1 MSAKQLNIQTIALT
15 TGGTVNISNG
25 VPANPMLSVPSFD
38 SICTEYSITGTQ
50 SLAANFIV
58 AMTGTPAKNTL
69 IKFYWTAAATP
80 GAFSVSILGST
91 IPAYLLSKRFTVV
104 SHYNGSAWTN
114 TITPD
119 LNQSEGIDGNCLVDG
134 TVTTAKIGSLAV
146 TAAKIASNAV
156 EEAKINTGAVTEAK
170 IGTGAVTET
179 KIGALA
185 VTAAKIAANAVEEA
199 KINTGAVTEAK
210 IGALA
215 VTAAKIGAGAVEEA
229 KIASLA
235 VTSGKIGAKAV
246 TLDKL
251 DSVGFLASKYTDTGT
266 TAVTSEETLFTYTL
280 TGGTIDT
287 DGDGIEIVVAG
298 TTGANNHVKTI
309 RVKFAGNTYSTNSV
323 TTAPNGLDWF
333 AQIRILRAGATA
345 AVGKGSLVVSTN
357 NEGIAISK
365 AGVTWAN
372 NNDVLVTGQNGTA
385 NANDIVVSLV
395 TVSLIR

>member
-1 MSAKQLNIQTIALT
+1 MSAKQFNIETIALT

-38 SICTEYSITGTQ
+38 SICTEYAITGTQ
-50 SLAANFIV
+50 SLIANFIV

-69 IKFYWTAAATP
+69 LKFYWTAVATP
-80 GAFSVSILGST
+80 GAFSAIILGST

-119 LNQSEGIDGNCLVDG
+119 LNQSQGIDGDCLVDG
-134 TVTTAKIGSLAV
+134 TVSTAKIGSLAV
-146 TAAKIASNAV
+146 TDTRLASN
-156 EEAKINTGAVTEAK
+156 
-170 IGTGAVTET
+170 
-179 KIGALA
+179 A

-199 KINTGAVTEAK
+199 KINALAVTEGKIAALAVTEGKIGALAVTEAKIGALAVTEGK

-251 DSVGFLASKYTDTGT
+251 DSVGYLASKYTDTGT

-287 DGDGIEIVVAG
+287 DGDGIEVIVAG
-298 TTGANNHVKTI
+298 TTGANAHTKTI

-333 AQIRILRAGATA
+333 AQVRILRAGATA

-357 NEGIAISK
+357 HEGIAISK

-385 NANDIVVSLV
+385 NINDIVVSLV
-395 TVSLIR
+395 TVNLIR

>member
-1 MSAKQLNIQTIALT
+1 MSFKVSNIKSILLT
-15 TGGTVNISNG
+15 TGGTVSIPNGGVTTNFYNI
-25 VPANPMLSVPSFD
+25 D
-38 SICTEYSITGTQ
+38 SCTEYSIVGTQ
-50 SLAANFIV
+50 SLIANFIV

-69 IKFYWTAAATP
+69 LKFYWTAAATP

-119 LNQSEGIDGNCLVDG
+119 LNQSQGIDGDCLVDG
-134 TVTTAKIGSLAV
+134 TVSTAKIGSLAV
-146 TAAKIASNAV
+146 TDTRLASNSVIAAKIASNAV
-156 EEAKINTGAVTEAK
+156 EEAKIN
-170 IGTGAVTET
+170 
-179 KIGALA
+179 ALA
-185 VTAAKIAANAVEEA
+185 VTEGKIA
-199 KINTGAVTEAK
+199 
-210 IGALA
+210 ALA

-287 DGDGIEIVVAG
+287 DGDGIEIIVAG
-298 TTGANNHVKTI
+298 TTGANAHTKTI

-323 TTAPNGLDWF
+323 TTSPNGLDWF
-333 AQIRILRAGATA
+333 AQVRILRSGATA

-385 NANDIVVSLV
+385 TINDIVVSLV
-395 TVSLIR
+395 TVNLIR

>member
-1 MSAKQLNIQTIALT
+1 MSFKVSNIKSILLT
-15 TGGTVNISNG
+15 TGGTVSIPNGGVTTNFYNI
-25 VPANPMLSVPSFD
+25 D
-38 SICTEYSITGTQ
+38 SCTEYSIVGTQ
-50 SLAANFIV
+50 SLIANFIV
-58 AMTGTPAKNTL
+58 AMTGTPAENTL
-69 IKFYWTAAATP
+69 LKFHWTAAATP

-104 SHYNGSAWTN
+104 SHYKGAAWTN
-114 TITPD
+114 TIVPD
-119 LNQSEGIDGNCLVDG
+119 LNQSQGIDGDCLVDG
-134 TVTTAKIGSLAV
+134 TVSTAKIGSLAV
-146 TAAKIASNAV
+146 TDTRLASNSVIAAKIASNAV
-156 EEAKINTGAVTEAK
+156 EEAKINALAVTEGKIAALAVTEGKIGALAVTEAK
-170 IGTGAVTET
+170 IG
-179 KIGALA
+179 AL
-185 VTAAKIAANAVEEA
+185 
-199 KINTGAVTEAK
+199 AVTEAK

-280 TGGTIDT
+280 TGGTIDA
-287 DGDGIEIVVAG
+287 DGDGIEIIVAG
-298 TTGANNHVKTI
+298 TTGANAHTKTI

-357 NEGIAISK
+357 HEGIAISK

-385 NANDIVVSLV
+385 NINDIVVSLV
-395 TVSLIR
+395 TVNLIR